1 LDQVLRQKQSNTV
14 KGKHKPIGQ
23 LKARAGWADPRVE
36 AVRVDGETTE
46 KINKIMIYLLRKV
59 NKGSEAWM
67 RLAKLKG
74 LRKK

>member
-1 LDQVLRQKQSNTV
+1 M
-14 KGKHKPIGQ
+14 
-23 LKARAGWADPRVE
+23 
-36 AVRVDGETTE
+36 RVDGETTE